1 MILKNVKC
9 SVTGMITVS
18 DFPSQNLT
26 NNDILH
32 ILTKTKNP
40 KDINRLFTKKK
51 AAIIAANNLNRMGK
65 QNKNSESEVLDKLNI
80 NQLKNE
86 IRDLQKKILEL
97 TKINEKLRNKNNI
110 NDEETMETTSN
121 SENPQ
126 LDPEIVE
133 DTEDGSWQTVL
144 KRKNKRYKV
153 SRNETII
160 NKINQTDKIKEKDNN
175 TPITTNQK
183 ETKTRRP
190 FKPPPINIF
199 V

>member
-1 MILKNVKC
+1 
-9 SVTGMITVS
+9 MITVS

-32 ILTKTKNP
+32 ILTKAKNP
-40 KDINRLFTKKK
+40 KDINRLLTKKK

-80 NQLKNE
+80 NQMKNE

-126 LDPEIVE
+126 LDPEVVE

-144 KRKNKRYKV
+144 KRKNKRCKV

-183 ETKTRRP
+183 EIKTRQP
-190 FKPPPINIF
+190 FKPPPINI